1 MCGGC
6 TVATAFSRDP
16 STRFRCSIELHPAI
30 HCYHAK
36 PSALSGPFAIRGLP
50 FFPREGSQRGSR
62 HRCWCRE
69 GRAFGKPAPRNDR
82 DQRLARRDAP
92 RKYTFRHLPPFAICE
107 DASVRDDWIVE
118 PNIPYCFKIT
128 TSRRLLGPRR
138 ERTRG
143 WRGHGSEVAL
153 PFGDEGWFER
163 PA

>member
-30 HCYHAK
+30 HYYHAK
-36 PSALSGPFAIRGLP
+36 PSAVSGPFAICGLP
-50 FFPREGSQRGSR
+50 FFPREGLQLGSR
-62 HRCWCRE
+62 HRGWCRG
-69 GRAFGKPAPRNDR
+69 GRAFGKPASPKRSGPTYGE
-82 DQRLARRDAP
+82 ARCAA
-92 RKYTFRHLPPFAICE
+92 KYTFRELPPFAICE

-118 PNIPYCFKIT
+118 PKNPYCFKTST
-128 TSRRLLGPRR
+128 TQRALGPRR

-143 WRGHGSEVAL
+143 WRGHGTEVAL
-153 PFGDEGWFER
+153 PFADEGWFER